1 MIQGSKKFL
10 SLLCSRPET
19 IQHHF
24 HCILFF
30 KAEHSAS
37 QDLSEGGINSTFW
50 WEEQHVYT
58 GIGGMLTAIFVGGT
72 IAVLPLV
79 DSSHLSQHAVHT
91 PKMPRNLIQ
100 LWPQVQSPLSYDL
113 HVDEAAGLQLFWF
126 GYLLTKKTS
135 YSPHVP
141 IHLIYNFETG
151 TADTAIRE

>member
-1 MIQGSKKFL
+1 MFYAWNYTASF
-10 SLLCSRPET
+10 SLHSVFQSRAQCQPRFKWRKN
-19 IQHHF
+19 QF
-24 HCILFF
+24 HL
-30 KAEHSAS
+30 
-37 QDLSEGGINSTFW
+37 LMGGAAC
-50 WEEQHVYT
+50 VYWNRRN
-58 GIGGMLTAIFVGGT
+58 
-72 IAVLPLV
+72 V
-79 DSSHLSQHAVHT
+79 DSHLCRWHYRSSSSGGQFTSLQHAVHT

-135 YSPHVP
+135 YSPRVP